1 MQATARRPS
10 IVSAMSSLAVA
21 RPESFGAKRIP
32 SHAANM
38 TERQTSPNHLHH
50 MKQKNTSIVIQVLV
64 LILLSLAAVP
74 SSFSKTLVENGDFSQ
89 RDTEGNPKNWN
100 IWGKLVSSDAKSGMS
115 FLRVT
120 GTGADSGNLAPA
132 GGWQSV
138 PVPEKKKQLTLSA
151 RVRCPD
157 FSKRPGRPD
166 DHYEIYLQ
174 AKFAGG
180 RQVYFGSSKIHT
192 VERSWKRL
200 EFTAKI
206 PDGATE
212 LVVLFNIGGLGTLDI
227 TDVKLEAR

>member
-1 MQATARRPS
+1 MQKRT
-10 IVSAMSSLAVA
+10 
-21 RPESFGAKRIP
+21 SFRAQALG
-32 SHAANM
+32 
-38 TERQTSPNHLHH
+38 
-50 MKQKNTSIVIQVLV
+50 
-64 LILLSLAAVP
+64 LLLFFTAAVP
-74 SSFSKTLVENGDFSQ
+74 SSHSKTLIENGDFSQ
-89 RDTEGNPKNWN
+89 RDTQGNPTNWN
-100 IWGKLVSSDAKSGMS
+100 IWGKIVSSDAKGGMS
-115 FLRVT
+115 YLRVT

-138 PVPEKKKQLTLSA
+138 AVPEKKKQLTLSV

-180 RQVYFGSSKIHT
+180 RQVYFGSSKAET
-192 VERSWKRL
+192 AERAWKRL

-212 LVVLFNIGGLGTLDI
+212 LVVLFNLAGLGTLDI
-227 TDVKLEAR
+227 TDVRLEAR